1 MSETLNHWTPSSWQG
16 LPAAQ
21 QPTYDDED
29 AYRSVLHTIRAYPPV
44 VYPGEVDNLKSR
56 IAQAARG
63 ERFVLQGGDCVERF
77 ADCTAASIVN
87 KIKILLQMSV
97 ILTYGMG
104 KPVLKVGRI
113 AGQFAKPRSN
123 DTEVVD
129 GREMLTYRGD
139 SINSN
144 VADPNERRPD
154 PSRLLTSYY
163 HAAATLNYVRSMIHG
178 GFADLHHPYTWNLFS
193 MEKTDKW
200 ADYRDVVERILDAI
214 RFMESFDGVRREELG
229 RVDFY
234 TSHEGLHL
242 GYEDAMTRLD
252 EASGAY
258 YNQGAH
264 MLWIGE
270 RTRSLSGAHVEY
282 FRGIANPIGLKLGPT
297 ATPHELVAL
306 VRRLDPHREPGR
318 LTLIT
323 RLGKDRVQTV
333 LPGLIRAVAQQRH
346 PVAWSCDPMHGN
358 TVVTGNG
365 VKTRRFADVLDEL
378 ARTAEVHLDEGSI
391 MAGVHFE
398 LTGESVTEC
407 TGGAVDVRDS
417 DLGANYRSSCD
428 PRLNY
433 AQAMEM
439 AFLIARL
446 FATAS
451 TPRDA
456 DGERTRSY
464 RPMENSRTRRNP
476 ATKPPM

>member
-1 MSETLNHWTPSSWQG
+1 
-16 LPAAQ
+16 
-21 QPTYDDED
+21 
-29 AYRSVLHTIRAYPPV
+29 V
-44 VYPGEVDNLKSR
+44 VYPGEVDNLR
-56 IAQAARG
+56 EEIAQAARG
-63 ERFVLQGGDCVERF
+63 ERFILQGGDCVERF
-77 ADCTAASIVN
+77 ADCTADSIIN

-123 DTEVVD
+123 ETEVLA
-129 GREMLTYRGD
+129 GRTMLTYRGD
-139 SINSN
+139 SINSDA
-144 VADPNERRPD
+144 ADPEERRPD
-154 PSRLLTSYY
+154 PNRLLTSYY
-163 HAAATLNYVRSMIHG
+163 HAAATLNYVRSMIDG

-193 MEKTDKW
+193 IEKTDKW
-200 ADYRDVVERILDAI
+200 ADYREVVERILDAI

-242 GYEDAMTRLD
+242 GYEEAMTRAD
-252 EASGAY
+252 QASGAY

-270 RTRSLSGAHVEY
+270 RTRSLCGAHVEY
-282 FRGIANPIGLKLGPT
+282 FRGIANPIGLKIGPA
-297 ATPHELVAL
+297 ATPGTVADL
-306 VRRLDPHREPGR
+306 IRRLDPHREPGR

-323 RLGKDRVQTV
+323 RLGRDQVEPV
-333 LPGLIRAVAQQRH
+333 LPGLIHAVRELGH

-365 VKTRRFADVLDEL
+365 VKTRRFSDVLDEL
-378 ARTAEVHLDEGSI
+378 SRTAEVHLREGSI

-417 DLGANYRSSCD
+417 DLGSNYRSSCD

-446 FATAS
+446 FAPAATSRAGNDRRRRYS
-451 TPRDA
+451 
-456 DGERTRSY
+456 
-464 RPMENSRTRRNP
+464 RPMENSRISRNP

>member
-1 MSETLNHWTPSSWQG
+1 MNEALNQWTPSSWHD

-21 QPTYDDED
+21 QPTYDDQE
-29 AYRSVLHTIRAYPPV
+29 AYHQVLRTIRSYPPV
-44 VYPGEVDNLKSR
+44 VYPGEVDNLKEQ

-63 ERFVLQGGDCVERF
+63 QRFILQGGDCVERF
-77 ADCTAASIVN
+77 TDCTAASIIN

-123 DTEVVD
+123 EAEVVG
-129 GREMLTYRGD
+129 GRRMLTYRGD
-139 SINSN
+139 SINSDE
-144 VADPNERRPD
+144 ADPAKRRPD
-154 PSRLLTSYY
+154 PNRLLTSYY
-163 HAAATLNYVRSMIHG
+163 HAAATLNYVRSMIGG

-193 MEKTDKW
+193 IEKTEQW
-200 ADYRDVVERILDAI
+200 ADYREVVERILDAI

-242 GYEDAMTRLD
+242 GYEEAMTRTD
-252 EASGAY
+252 ETSGAS

-282 FRGIANPIGLKLGPT
+282 FRGIANPVGVKLGPT
-297 ATPHELVAL
+297 ATPANVTAL
-306 VRRLDPHREPGR
+306 IRRLDPHREPGR

-323 RLGKDRVQTV
+323 RLGKDRVGTV
-333 LPGLIRAVAQQRH
+333 LPGLIRAVAEAGH

-378 ARTAEVHLDEGSI
+378 SRTAEAHLREGST

-407 TGGAVDVRDS
+407 TGGAVNVRDS

-446 FATAS
+446 FA
-451 TPRDA
+451 
-456 DGERTRSY
+456 
-464 RPMENSRTRRNP
+464 P
-476 ATKPPM
+476 ATPKRGATGSGMG

>member
-1 MSETLNHWTPSSWQG
+1 MDQALNRWSPSSWHDR
-16 LPAAQ
+16 PAAQ

-29 AYRSVLHTIRAYPPV
+29 AYRRVLETIHAYPPI
-44 VYPGEVDNLKSR
+44 VYPGEVDNLKEQ

-63 ERFVLQGGDCVERF
+63 DRFILQGGDCVERF
-77 ADCTAASIVN
+77 SDCTAQSIIN

-97 ILTYGMG
+97 ILTYGLG
-104 KPVLKVGRI
+104 RPVLKVGRI

-123 DTEVVD
+123 ATETVG

-139 SINSN
+139 SINSDA
-144 VADPNERRPD
+144 ADSQQRRPD

-163 HAAATLNYVRSMIHG
+163 HAAATLNYVRSMIDG
-178 GFADLHHPYTWNLFS
+178 GFADLHHPYNWNLFS

-200 ADYRDVVERILDAI
+200 GDYRDVVERILDAI

-242 GYEDAMTRLD
+242 GYEEAMTRTD
-252 EASGAY
+252 EPSGAY

-270 RTRSLSGAHVEY
+270 RTRSLEGAHVEY
-282 FRGIANPIGLKLGPT
+282 FRGIANPIGLKLGPRAT
-297 ATPHELVAL
+297 AEEVVSLI
-306 VRRLDPHREPGR
+306 RRLDPRREPGR
-318 LTLIT
+318 ITLIT
-323 RLGKDRVQTV
+323 RLGKDRVEGV
-333 LPGLIRAVAQQRH
+333 LPGLIQAVAESGH
-346 PVAWSCDPMHGN
+346 PVAWTCDPMHGN
-358 TVVTGNG
+358 TVVTDNG
-365 VKTRRFADVLDEL
+365 VKTRRFSDVLDEL
-378 ARTAEVHLDEGSI
+378 SRTAAVHLREGTT

-407 TGGAVDVRDS
+407 TGGAVNVRDS

-439 AFLIARL
+439 AFLISRL
-446 FATAS
+446 FASAAAGIPTKKTGA
-451 TPRDA
+451 RY
-456 DGERTRSY
+456 TRA
-464 RPMENSRTRRNP
+464 MENRRISRNP